1 MWLYGY
7 GTGDN
12 DPLDVC
18 NISSLEYQVGE
29 VAQVKILGTYA
40 MIDEGETDWKIIVV
54 DVRDPLADKLDD
66 LADIEKV
73 IPGTLKSTFEF
84 LRDYKIPDGKPAN
97 TFAFNNEPK
106 DRAFAL
112 QVTEETHGEW
122 IALITKKIA
131 NGEGKVNIAVACTQ
145 LDKSF
150 SPYVVDQAAALELA
164 KL

>member
-1 MWLYGY
+1 MSL
-7 GTGDN
+7 GDN

-18 NISSLEYQVGE
+18 NLTSSIDYQVGE

-40 MIDEGETDWKIIVV
+40 MIDEGETDWKILVV
-54 DVRDPLADKLDD
+54 DVRDPLAAQLND

-73 IPGTLKSTFEF
+73 LPGVLETTFTF

-97 TFAFNNEPK
+97 TFAYNNEPK

-112 QVTEETHGEW
+112 QIAAETHTEW
-122 IALITKKIA
+122 EHLITKQIA
-131 NGEGKVNIAVACTQ
+131 NGEGKVNIAVANTAAP
-145 LDKSF
+145 S
-150 SPYVVDQAAALELA
+150 SPYTVDQTTARDLA